1 MTPKNEQFCREYMI
15 DMNATQAA
23 IRCGYSKKTANVQ
36 GSRLLTKADIKLR
49 IEELQKELRERT
61 GLSAEK
67 VLREMEMIGFSNI
80 QNVLGEGNTI
90 KDITTVGKE
99 IAATVKSVKTTIT
112 KTDFETRTQVVI
124 ELYDKRATLVDL
136 GRHLGIFETD
146 NAQKK
151 TVFNVTE
158 DE

>member
-36 GSRLLTKADIKLR
+36 GSRLLTKVDIKNR
-49 IEELQKELRERT
+49 IKELQKELQERT

-67 VLREMEMIGFSNI
+67 VLREMEKIGFSNI
-80 QNVLGEGNTI
+80 QNVLADGNSI
-90 KDITTVGKE
+90 KDITKIDKD
-99 IAATVKSVKTTIT
+99 IAATVKSVKTTVTKNEFET
-112 KTDFETRTQVVI
+112 KTQVTI

-136 GRHLGIFETD
+136 GRHLGIFESD
-146 NAQKK
+146 NSQKK